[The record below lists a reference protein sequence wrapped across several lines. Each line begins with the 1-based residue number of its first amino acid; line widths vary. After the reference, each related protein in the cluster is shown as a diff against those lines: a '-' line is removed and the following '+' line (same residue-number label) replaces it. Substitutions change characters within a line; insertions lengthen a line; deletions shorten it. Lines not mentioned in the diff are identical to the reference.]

1 MKFNFK
7 EEKSETMSQWM
18 IKESEEYYRR
28 MGTINSYYPKQK
40 VKKPAG
46 MGKKNQEKKVWR

>member
-1 MKFNFK
+1 
-7 EEKSETMSQWM
+7 MSQWM